1 MKQWAAAFFLIVCA
15 TSLRADDI
23 SDECLQS
30 MQGVYKFYYHE
41 ILTKGNVA
49 ANQKLG
55 PQEAEQMQLV
65 IGNLKANCSAETVAK
80 MNQLLQAES
89 TQQQSLSS

>member
-1 MKQWAAAFFLIVCA
+1 MNRWTAALFLII
-15 TSLRADDI
+15 TSTTLQADDI

-41 ILTKGNVA
+41 ILPKGNSA
-49 ANQKLG
+49 TNQKLG
-55 PQEAEQMQLV
+55 PQEAEEMEMV
-65 IGNLKANCSAETVAK
+65 IGRLKTSCSAETVAK

-89 TQQQSLSS
+89 IQQQSLS